1 MNSKLFIVMGVPWS
15 FELLDMAYPD
25 SKELC
30 WVWEILNMSMGICV
44 CSIFV
49 FKRSVIK
56 ALTQK
61 CGEKYHWNLLLTH
74 NCFFP
79 IQMFQVVKYQN
90 HYESARLKPHPL

>member
-49 FKRSVIK
+49 FKRSVIN
-56 ALTQK
+56 ALKQK
-61 CGEKYHWNLLLTH
+61 FGEECHCSPYLLIFDFFQYK
-74 NCFFP
+74 CFR
-79 IQMFQVVKYQN
+79 M
-90 HYESARLKPHPL
+90 